1 MNSKLSFISS
11 FYIKI
16 WKVATLEMQM
26 NVNQG
31 KLKAENR
38 NMILQSL
45 LLEIDNL
52 LKPDLCGMNSNAP
65 KAEWIETHKCIIGEH
80 QEEIQSTK
88 KLDKPQEY
96 KLMEKP
102 FQRELMKI
110 LSPWLESK
118 WKFSSHV
125 KNDIAYV

>member
-1 MNSKLSFISS
+1 M
-11 FYIKI
+11 
-16 WKVATLEMQM
+16 
-26 NVNQG
+26 G
-31 KLKAENR
+31 KLKSENR

-88 KLDKPQEY
+88 KLEKPQEH

-110 LSPWLESK
+110 LSP
-118 WKFSSHV
+118 
-125 KNDIAYV
+125 

>member
-1 MNSKLSFISS
+1 MSLSLPFLLSV
-11 FYIKI
+11 I
-16 WKVATLEMQM
+16 W
-26 NVNQG
+26 
-31 KLKAENR
+31 
-38 NMILQSL
+38 LQKFEL
-45 LLEIDNL
+45 MF
-52 LKPDLCGMNSNAP
+52 PYLCGL
-65 KAEWIETHKCIIGEH
+65 
-80 QEEIQSTK
+80 QQ
-88 KLDKPQEY
+88 KLDKPQEH